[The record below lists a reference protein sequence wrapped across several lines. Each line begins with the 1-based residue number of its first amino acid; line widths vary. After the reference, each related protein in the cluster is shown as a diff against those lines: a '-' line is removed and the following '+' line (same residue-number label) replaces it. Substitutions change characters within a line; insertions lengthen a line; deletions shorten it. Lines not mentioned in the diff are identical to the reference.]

1 MDSSQPPRK
10 PRAADADHR
19 RQPPR
24 PDARA
29 LARERLLTQLTDARR
44 QRCVILEGPA
54 GSGKT
59 TLLLAWRQQLL
70 PFGFDVAWLTLG
82 PEDNDL
88 AQWLDDLVACLARVD
103 PVLVREAALL
113 AGRGTDE
120 EAVERTLVTLVSSAG
135 AFPRHLVLV
144 LDDMHCATNPAI
156 HETLQWL
163 LDYAP
168 ANLHIVIASRGAVP
182 VSLGRL
188 RDQGLALELNM
199 RDLRFTSAESEEFVT
214 AQLGNVGAQ
223 AAKRLHE
230 LTDGWVAGLQLLTA
244 HLKREKRSL
253 TGGPMSTALSR
264 SHLLDA
270 RGFAEYFEREVLT
283 QLTHSEVSLLE
294 RLATCATFCASLCAA
309 VAGDSEQRSAMLAL
323 LDRLESNNQF
333 VESIQQSGGETS
345 YRLNPLFRETLL
357 QRFRTASAEQ
367 QRAVH
372 LAVWQWFREHD
383 QPDEAIRHAL
393 LAGETTAAAD
403 LVLQCAQQMRL
414 KGDLRKLV
422 GLMRLLP
429 EDEIQARVG
438 LRLWKARLQLY
449 AHEYEACEASIASLG
464 ADIAP
469 GDHLLRYRLAITQ
482 AILAVQRDDVETVA
496 AVESHLLCAPDDC
509 ETVDV
514 GGGKNILSWLYMH
527 VGRFEHARDI
537 QSRAAAHGVDGVP
550 LLGSPAG
557 SLYGRCIMGLSYSLE
572 GKFVQAERICRDVL
586 AQADQRGNE
595 AVESACLA
603 VALLG
608 EVLYEF
614 NELAAARQLLQER
627 IEVLERVSIPDSV
640 LRVLMILSAVHWEA
654 GHRLDAFAWL
664 DRLEEYG
671 SKYRLDRLIA
681 HSLAQRVQRHLQCGQ
696 TGEANVALMR
706 LDALASAASSRTD
719 ALHAHIAVQAAR
731 ANILWN
737 MAHENHGEVSSRI
750 HPLIEACEAR
760 GWQHLVA
767 HFQLLGAIADARL
780 GRDQSA
786 TEAVQ
791 AALRRGHRLGLMRTL
806 LDADPQALEFIV
818 RVSQEAPDDPLLS
831 FYVGRLQAARLTT
844 LSAPGAPGTPGVRSS
859 ARPAGVDGAAA
870 LSDREA
876 EVLQLLAQALPN
888 KRIARALAIS
898 PETVKWHLKNIYAK
912 LHVSSRDEAVA
923 RIRDLG
929 LGTNSI
935 GVASSDN
942 S

>member
-10 PRAADADHR
+10 VRTADADHR

-29 LARERLLTQLTDARR
+29 LARERLLTQLTEARR
-44 QRCVILEGPA
+44 KRCVILEGPA
-54 GSGKT
+54 GCGKT

-70 PFGFDVAWLTLG
+70 PLGFDVAWLTLG

-88 AQWLDDLVACLARVD
+88 AQWLEDLVACLARVD

-113 AGRGTDE
+113 AGRGTDD
-120 EAVERTLVTLVSSAG
+120 EAVERTLVTLVSGAG
-135 AFPRHLVLV
+135 AWSRHLVLV
-144 LDDMHCATNPAI
+144 LDDMQCATNPAI

-199 RDLRFTSAESEEFVT
+199 RDLRFTSAESEAFVT
-214 AQLGNVGAQ
+214 AQLGKVGAQ
-223 AAKRLHE
+223 AARRLHE

-244 HLKREKRSL
+244 HLKREKRDL
-253 TGGPMSTALSR
+253 TGGSMSATLSR
-264 SHLLDA
+264 NHLLDA

-283 QLTHSEVSLLE
+283 QLAPSEVELLE

-309 VAGDSEQRSAMLAL
+309 IAGDNEQRSEMPAL
-323 LDRLESNNQF
+323 LARLESNNQF
-333 VESIQQSGGETS
+333 VESVEPPGNETW

-357 QRFRTASAEQ
+357 QRFRMTNAAQ

-372 LAVWQWFREHD
+372 LAAWQWFREHD
-383 QPDEAIRHAL
+383 RPDDAIRHAL

-403 LVLQCAQQMRL
+403 LVLQCAQKMRL

-429 EDEIQARVG
+429 ENEIDARVG

-449 AHEYEACEASIASLG
+449 AHEYEACAANVASLC
-464 ADIAP
+464 ADIPA
-469 GDHLLRYRLAITQ
+469 DDELSRYRLAIVQ
-482 AILAVQRDDVETVA
+482 AILAVQRDDVDTVA
-496 AVESHLLCAPDDC
+496 TVEPRLLRAPDDC
-509 ETVDV
+509 ESVDI

-527 VGRFEHARDI
+527 QGRFEQARAI
-537 QSRAAAHGVDGVP
+537 QSAPSAPAADGSP

-595 AVESACLA
+595 AVEPACLA

-640 LRVLMILSAVHWEA
+640 LRVLSILSAVHWEA

-671 SKYRLDRLIA
+671 SKYRLDRLLA

-696 TGEANVALMR
+696 TGEARVALAR
-706 LDALASAASSRTD
+706 LDALSKDTSSRTD
-719 ALHAHIAVQAAR
+719 ALSAHIALQASR

-737 MAHENHGEVSSRI
+737 IAHEDFGDASSRI
-750 HPLIEACEAR
+750 RPLIATCEER

-767 HFQLLGAIADARL
+767 QFQLLGAIADARL
-780 GRDQSA
+780 GREQNARD
-786 TEAVQ
+786 AVQ

-818 RVSQEAPDDPLLS
+818 HVSQDAPDDPLLS

-844 LSAPGAPGTPGVRSS
+844 LSEPGSQRSKS
-859 ARPAGVDGAAA
+859 AAQQTGLDGAEA

-876 EVLQLLAQALPN
+876 EVLHLLAQALPN

-929 LGTNSI
+929 LSTGNS
-935 GVASSDN
+935 VLAPDEHA
-942 S
+942 